1 MKKHE
6 TVAFPK
12 LRKLVLRATALIILA
27 LLIYMFLVLQDAFI
41 KGRQKANMTQAVTL
55 KPDNQSIPTYNV
67 EGLTE
72 DEIDALIEEGR
83 K

>member
-1 MKKHE
+1 MKKQE
-6 TVAFPK
+6 AIAFPK
-12 LRKLVLRATALIILA
+12 LRRFMFRVTALIILV

-67 EGLTE
+67 DGLTE

>member
-1 MKKHE
+1 MQKGK
-6 TVAFPK
+6 TAPFPK
-12 LRKLVLRATALIILA
+12 LRRFMFRVVALIIFV
-27 LLIYMFLVLQDAFI
+27 LLVYMLLVLQDAFI

-67 EGLTE
+67 DGLTE